1 MRKTVYLVVR
11 ADGDVRAAKR
21 PRIAADEVAIPIILD
36 FPPGWG
42 RTLDAI
48 TINMP
53 DPPTVVHVGEPV

>member
-1 MRKTVYLVVR
+1 MKKTVYLVVR

-21 PRIAADEVAIPIILD
+21 PRIAADEVAIPVILD

-48 TINMP
+48 TITMP
-53 DPPTVVHVGEPV
+53 EPPKVDHVEEPV